1 MHASGHEHILSDRYN
16 TQMKASGRPD
26 AFTYSFKQISFA
38 FIFSVAMSRP
48 IGQMPKNF
56 CKN

>member
-1 MHASGHEHILSDRYN
+1 
-16 TQMKASGRPD
+16 MKASGRPG
-26 AFTYSFKQISFA
+26 AFIYSFKQISFY

-56 CKN
+56 CKS